1 MPQSISG
8 EEGGGVGEVEKNGR
22 GWSELWKISSEMW
35 EWLGIQDLACQMLRI
50 LALEIEY
57 LACQILK
64 IDDLENNMEEVQ
76 DLGVANGK
84 C

>member
-1 MPQSISG
+1 M
-8 EEGGGVGEVEKNGR
+8 
-22 GWSELWKISSEMW
+22 LKIQNLFPKYLKIQDLVCLILRSQD
-35 EWLGIQDLACQMLRI
+35 LAFQDLACQMWRI
-50 LALEIEY
+50 LDLEIEY

>member
-1 MPQSISG
+1 
-8 EEGGGVGEVEKNGR
+8 
-22 GWSELWKISSEMW
+22 MW
-35 EWLGIQDLACQMLRI
+35 EWLGIQDLACQMWRI
-50 LALEIEY
+50 LDLEIEY